1 MFYLV
6 VCFKKLNHFF
16 HMISIESLHHQFH
29 LINCPN
35 YRNELGEFK
44 IKCKP
49 HKNYT
54 SKNPKSPE
62 LISPAGNP
70 IAIIFSVIYVIS
82 KSNPP
87 SCKLGIESPYNDL
100 INDIVG
106 VDIIVKN

>member
-16 HMISIESLHHQFH
+16 HMISIKSLHRKYQ
-29 LINCPN
+29 LVYSPN
-35 YRNELGEFK
+35 NTNELDQFK

-49 HKNYT
+49 QKYFT
-54 SKNPKSPE
+54 SKYPKSPE

-87 SCKLGIESPYNDL
+87 SCKLGIESLYDGL
-100 INDIVG
+100 INDIFG
-106 VDIIVKN
+106 VDI